1 MNLRLIDLNK
11 DYAEISSWWT
21 RRGLSPVPLACLPSL
36 GVIVE
41 HGCGIAAGWCYID
54 QGGRIAVIDFITTN
68 PGVAIGPTTTEAID
82 HIIGFFEANAKDE
95 QIPCILSFV
104 AKDTGLHRFMVRNG
118 WTDNVSSPHILLSKT
133 L

>member
-1 MNLRLIDLNK
+1 MNLRLIDREK

-21 RRGLSPVPLACLPSL
+21 KRGLAPVPLACLPSL

-41 HGCGIAAGWCYID
+41 HGVGIAAGWCYVD

-68 PGVAIGPTTTEAID
+68 PGVAMGKTTNDAIS
-82 HIIGFFEANAKDE
+82 HIIGFFEQNAKDE
-95 QIPCILSFV
+95 GIPVVLSFV

-118 WTDNVSSPHILLSKT
+118 WTDSKSQPHILLTKP

>member
-1 MNLRLIDLNK
+1 MNLRLIDRKK

-21 RRGLSPVPLACLPSL
+21 KRGLASVPLACLPSL

-41 HGCGIAAGWCYID
+41 HGVGIAAGWCYVD

-68 PGVAIGPTTTEAID
+68 PSVAMGRTTNDAIS

-118 WTDNVSSPHILLSKT
+118 FTDNVSSPHILLSKS